1 MTDISLSR
9 IAVWLPE
16 GYEDAAFISRES
28 GVPEEIVRTKM
39 GVVRKCRAQLED
51 HPSLMAI
58 RAARKVLEGL
68 DPDSIDLVVWTGSD
82 YKDYPVWTASVYVQ
96 EQLGLRKAWAFDIA
110 ARCSTNVVAL
120 KVIKNQ
126 MIADPSIK
134 RALLCGGH
142 RTGDLVNYKDPKAR
156 FLYSLS
162 DGGSAILLER
172 GDENPILGSAV
183 MTDGSFSEDVILP
196 AGGTRNR
203 IRKEVRHEYTYLN
216 VPDIQGMRER
226 LADRSIENFSKVI
239 KDTEAASNCGPIDYL
254 ALLHLKRS
262 AHDAIL
268 AEAGVTQEQSIYM
281 DHFGHF
287 GAPDQV
293 VSLALAEQYGK
304 VKPGDHVMLAS
315 AGIGYC
321 WSALSFRWDRPTY
334 LNNDVILEGVH
345 KCKD

>member
-1 MTDISLSR
+1 VIGLSR

-16 GYEDAAFISRES
+16 GYEDATHISRES

-39 GVVRKCRAQLED
+39 GIVRKCRANPEM
-51 HPSLMAI
+51 HPSMMAI
-58 RAARKVLEGL
+58 AAAEKVLEGI
-68 DPDSIDLVVWTGSD
+68 DRDSIDLIVWTGSD
-82 YKDYPVWTASVYVQ
+82 YKDYPVWTAGVYVQ
-96 EQLGLRKAWAFDIA
+96 EQLGLHKAWAFDIA
-110 ARCSTNVVAL
+110 ARCSTNMVGL
-120 KVIKNQ
+120 KVARDL
-126 MIADPSIK
+126 MTADPK
-134 RALLCGGH
+134 LNRALLCGGH

-162 DGGSAILLER
+162 DGGSAMLLER
-172 GDENPILGSAV
+172 GAPNPILGASI

-203 IRKEVRHEYTYLN
+203 IRETVAHEYTYLN

-226 LADRSIENFSKVI
+226 LADRSIANFTRVI
-239 KDTEAASNCGPIDYL
+239 REAAAASELGAIDYL

-268 AEAGVTQEQSIYM
+268 DEVGVAQERSIYM

-293 VSLALAEQYGK
+293 VSLGLAERYDK
-304 VKPGDHVMLAS
+304 LTPGAHVVLAS

-321 WSALSFRWDRPTY
+321 WAAVSLRWDQPTY
-334 LNNDVILEGVH
+334 LKNDLTIEGGH
-345 KCKD
+345 Q

>member
-1 MTDISLSR
+1 VIGLAR

-16 GYEDAAFISRES
+16 GYEDAAHISRES

-39 GVVRKCRAQLED
+39 GVVRKCRAEPEM

-58 RAARKVLEGL
+58 AAARKVLDGL
-68 DPDSIDLVVWTGSD
+68 DPETIDMVVWTGSD
-82 YKDYPVWTASVYVQ
+82 YKDYPVWTAGVYVQ
-96 EQLGLRKAWAFDIA
+96 EQLGLRKAWAFDMA

-120 KVIKNQ
+120 KVVRDM
-126 MIADPSIK
+126 MIADPK
-134 RALLCGGH
+134 LNRVLLCGGH

-162 DGGSAILLER
+162 DGGSAMLLER
-172 GDENPILGSAV
+172 DAPNPILAASII
-183 MTDGSFSEDVILP
+183 TDGSFSEDVVLL
-196 AGGTRNR
+196 AGGTRYR
-203 IRKEVRHEYTYLN
+203 VREGVDQDHTFLN
-216 VPDIQGMRER
+216 VPDIEGMRER
-226 LADRSIENFSKVI
+226 LADRSILSFARVI
-239 KDTEAASNCGPIDYL
+239 KEAAADSGLGAIDYL

-268 AEAGVTQEQSIYM
+268 GEVEVAAANSIYM

-293 VSLALAEQYGK
+293 VSLGLAERYDK
-304 VKPGDHVMLAS
+304 LAPGDHVVLAS

-321 WSALSFRWDRPTY
+321 WAAVSLRWDQPAY
-334 LNNDVILEGVH
+334 HNNDIVITGGH
-345 KCKD
+345 G

>member
-1 MTDISLSR
+1 MSICLSR

-16 GYEDAAFISRES
+16 GYEDAALISRES
-28 GVPEEIVRTKM
+28 GVPEEVVAAKM
-39 GVVRKCRAQLED
+39 GIKRKCRAKPEE
-51 HPSLMAI
+51 HPSIMAVA
-58 RAARKVLEGL
+58 AARKLLVDM

-82 YKDYPVWTASVYVQ
+82 YKDYPVWTAGIYVQ

-110 ARCSTNVVAL
+110 ARCSTNVVAIKVVKSMMHSDESL
-120 KVIKNQ
+120 KRV
-126 MIADPSIK
+126 
-134 RALLCGGH
+134 LLCGGH

-172 GDENPILGSAV
+172 GEENPILESRV
-183 MTDGSFSEDVILP
+183 ITDGSFSEDVILP
-196 AGGTRNR
+196 AGGTRHR
-203 IRKEVRHEYTYLN
+203 IRESVSHEHTFLN
-216 VPDIQGMRER
+216 VPDIAGMRER
-226 LADRSIENFSKVI
+226 LAARSIENFARVI
-239 KDTEAASNCGPIDYL
+239 KQAATASMTRPIDYL

-268 AEAGVTQEQSIYM
+268 SSVDLSTEQSIYM

-293 VSLALAEQYGK
+293 LSLGLAERYDRLQA
-304 VKPGDHVMLAS
+304 GDHVVLAS

-321 WSALSFRWDRPTY
+321 WSAVSIRWDRPAY
-334 LNNDVILEGVH
+334 LNNDLDMGGF
-345 KCKD
+345 CLA